1 VIGAVQSKNVPVEP
15 EPSRRFNLLFTV
27 EGSGIQGTLK
37 CVHKKKFIGYKLI
50 FDSTFFWGGGDTV
63 WVIIYLFS
71 NTKVGGAGI
80 CLAQKQSLGTK
91 ALMPFLLF

>member
-1 VIGAVQSKNVPVEP
+1 MQLKGPNICKRAP
-15 EPSRRFNLLFTV
+15 
-27 EGSGIQGTLK
+27 LK

-50 FDSTFFWGGGDTV
+50 FDSTFLGGGNTV

-91 ALMPFLLF
+91 APFFIVLNQILFWEIRHNMKYAV